1 MSIDENKLIP
11 DMVAQSKILLK
22 KYKIDIEK
30 DEYFIF
36 QPMAN
41 GQGITMQT
49 ENKEKRK
56 VNIFVYDSFVLIKD
70 AIEYPN
76 NKDDLSIDIIKNK
89 VQEILQSKIV
99 PELEKLDINLDTDE
113 YQVVMPINELNVAF
127 LNSEEDVD
135 GHTKTTI
142 SVLNNFIILD
152 ELDDTLA
159 IFE

>member
-76 NKDDLSIDIIKNK
+76 NKDDLSIDVIKNK

>member
-113 YQVVMPINELNVAF
+113 YQVVMPINEFNVAF

>member
-135 GHTKTTI
+135 GHTKSTI

>member
-152 ELDDTLA
+152 ELEDTLA

>member
-22 KYKIDIEK
+22 EYKIDIEK

-76 NKDDLSIDIIKNK
+76 NKDDLSIDVIKNK

-113 YQVVMPINELNVAF
+113 YQVVMPINELNVVF